1 MQHVGGEGGTGRLTR
16 KPVDESR
23 WDGEWEDSQTA
34 ESHNRAWGP
43 FAAVGAAVLALALLL
58 GHSTGAFDVLRPDHD
73 AAEPEPQDAPDDTR
87 PRPDSSLLTEFPEES
102 VLFQNPLYATGRLAS
117 PPCPAPELDVH
128 DADSMEHFLHTLTD
142 CLDQAWTVQFAKAG
156 LDFEPPERV
165 FWRKP
170 GSSPCRDYPSAAGGF
185 YCRAN
190 KSIYLG
196 VRDIAAKW
204 KYSPESV
211 VYASLLAHEYG
222 HHVQGEAGILEYY
235 HEQRRQESD
244 PAQQSFWTR
253 RSELQANCL
262 AGVFLG
268 SVQVTYPIGDSEYE
282 TLLEDAANTADREGS
297 SAAERTH
304 GSAHNSALWLERGL
318 SHQTPGSCN
327 TWTADESLLE

>member
-1 MQHVGGEGGTGRLTR
+1 
-16 KPVDESR
+16 
-23 WDGEWEDSQTA
+23 
-34 ESHNRAWGP
+34 
-43 FAAVGAAVLALALLL
+43 
-58 GHSTGAFDVLRPDHD
+58 
-73 AAEPEPQDAPDDTR
+73 
-87 PRPDSSLLTEFPEES
+87 